1 MSLERVVCALTGRF
15 CQAGRMGR
23 KTAAWVA
30 LALVVTACSPEAPPA
45 PRPAPSSPTSATSA
59 TSATIAAS
67 TTAPPATK
75 SSAPAVTWQ
84 VGARPLP
91 RRPDGFGEVDPTPPE
106 LVNRALPT
114 KDVLPPPAGGRYAST
129 IGAVPA
135 DVLARSTWQPACP
148 VKAGELR
155 YLTMSFWGFDGR
167 AHTGEMLVNA
177 RGAAGI
183 TEVFGRLFA
192 ARFPLEEMRV
202 TSADELTAPPT
213 GDGNFTSAFVCRP
226 ARGQTTWSAH
236 AYGLAVD
243 VNPFCNPYT
252 QGDLVLPELAS
263 AYVDRSRKRPGMVL
277 AGDATVRAFAAIGWS
292 WGGNWRSPVDRM
304 HFTATG
310 H

>member
-1 MSLERVVCALTGRF
+1 MWRKAA
-15 CQAGRMGR
+15 AG
-23 KTAAWVA
+23 AA
-30 LALVVTACSPEAPPA
+30 LALAVSGCSPEAPPVPPPVPA
-45 PRPAPSSPTSATSA
+45 PTTSTSNAPSTAARPA
-59 TSATIAAS
+59 
-67 TTAPPATK
+67 TA
-75 SSAPAVTWQ
+75 SSAPAAGWQ

-91 RRPDGFGEVDPTPPE
+91 RRSDGFGEVEPTPPE

-114 KDVLPPPAGGRYAST
+114 KDVLPPPAGTAYAST
-129 IGAVPA
+129 ISAVPA
-135 DVLARSTWQPACP
+135 DVLARSTWQPGCP
-148 VKAGELR
+148 VKAADLR

-177 RGAAGI
+177 TGAAGI
-183 TEVFGRLFA
+183 TKVFGQLFA

-202 TSADELTAPPT
+202 TGPAELTAPPT
-213 GDGNFTSAFVCRP
+213 GDGNSTSAFVCRP

-236 AYGLAVD
+236 ASGLAVD

-263 AYVDRSRKRPGMVL
+263 AYVDRSRNRPGMVL

-292 WGGNWRSPVDRM
+292 WGGNWHSPTDRM